1 MLWGG
6 GSTDGTDASR
16 LSAFEGITSVPKWI
30 IGMEEPDCPAD
41 GMSSG
46 MSVEAS
52 AYPALLAS
60 SCNEAVMCKATALTD
75 SGRPLEQAHGAQGRP
90 GLAPRLA
97 LNVQADGRGRVVE
110 ELPEQD

>member
-16 LSAFEGITSVPKWI
+16 LAAFEGIQGAPKWI

-46 MSVEAS
+46 MSVDAS
-52 AYPALLAS
+52 
-60 SCNEAVMCKATALTD
+60 E
-75 SGRPLEQAHGAQGRP
+75 
-90 GLAPRLA
+90 
-97 LNVQADGRGRVVE
+97 
-110 ELPEQD
+110 